1 MSHEGLVAFSSP
13 QNQAR
18 STLKRIII
26 NDYSGHPFQV
36 QLSRELAHR
45 GHKVLHAYSADFQT
59 PKADLMRGGTDP
71 STFTVE
77 GLSLG
82 VPFEKYSFVKRR
94 SQEKAYGE
102 LMCRRIDAFRPDLV
116 VGCNNPLDAQSQIGS
131 HCKRR
136 SIPFIFW
143 LQDIYSDAIKS
154 ILNRKLAAAGTVI
167 GTWYQGIEKR
177 VLRHADHVVAISDD
191 FIPRL
196 NGWKVESG
204 KVSVI
209 ENWAPK
215 NKISVA
221 PDDNAWR
228 RAKGLTGKRV
238 ALYTGTIGLKHNPD
252 LLLAV
257 AETLKPDTEI
267 VVTSEGKYADYL
279 GAQAA
284 TRRLSNLTVL
294 PFQPF
299 ESYSDVLASGDVLM
313 AMIEPDAASYSVP
326 SKVLS
331 YLCSGRPIVLAADER
346 NLAAKILR
354 RSGAGIVVDPKDSS
368 AFVNAVSHFLN
379 DPIARKAAGA
389 KGRAYA
395 DKMFDIG
402 LIADRFEH
410 IFNSVCVQNAAA
422 GYLANAAVT

>member
-1 MSHEGLVAFSSP
+1 MSHESLVAFSSL

-45 GHKVLHAYSADFQT
+45 GHNVLHAYSADFQT
-59 PKADLMRGGTDP
+59 PKADLVRSGTDP
-71 STFTVE
+71 STFIVE

-116 VGCNNPLDAQSQIGS
+116 VGCNNPLDAQSQIGG

-143 LQDIYSDAIKS
+143 LQDIYSDAIRS

-196 NGWKVESG
+196 NGWRVQSD

-215 NKISVA
+215 NKITVA
-221 PDDNAWR
+221 PDNNAWR
-228 RAKGLTGKRV
+228 QTKGLTGKRV

-284 TRRLSNLTVL
+284 TRGLNNLIVL

-331 YLCSGRPIVLAADER
+331 YLCSGRPIVLAADES

-354 RSGAGIVVDPKDSS
+354 RSGAGLVVDPKDSS

-410 IFNSVCVQNAAA
+410 IFNSVCVQNTAV
-422 GYLANAAVT
+422 GYLANAALT

>member
-1 MSHEGLVAFSSP
+1 
-13 QNQAR
+13 
-18 STLKRIII
+18 
-26 NDYSGHPFQV
+26 
-36 QLSRELAHR
+36 
-45 GHKVLHAYSADFQT
+45 
-59 PKADLMRGGTDP
+59 
-71 STFTVE
+71 
-77 GLSLG
+77 
-82 VPFEKYSFVKRR
+82 
-94 SQEKAYGE
+94 
-102 LMCRRIDAFRPDLV
+102 
-116 VGCNNPLDAQSQIGS
+116 
-131 HCKRR
+131 
-136 SIPFIFW
+136 
-143 LQDIYSDAIKS
+143 
-154 ILNRKLAAAGTVI
+154 
-167 GTWYQGIEKR
+167 
-177 VLRHADHVVAISDD
+177 
-191 FIPRL
+191 
-196 NGWKVESG
+196 
-204 KVSVI
+204 
-209 ENWAPK
+209 
-215 NKISVA
+215 
-221 PDDNAWR
+221 
-228 RAKGLTGKRV
+228 
-238 ALYTGTIGLKHNPD
+238 
-252 LLLAV
+252 V